1 MPLRIDD
8 ARVLAEQRRGHRER
22 QQERDREPEHRVQ
35 RAPANSEE
43 QTNLSSLLFV
53 LPDHLQ
59 DLQLRH
65 LLALQAIAE
74 EGSFWAAADRLDC
87 SPSALSQQIA
97 SLEAAVGHRLIERS
111 RGRRH
116 VALTEPGELLLRHA
130 APIVAR
136 LRAVRADLAA
146 FGEGK
151 VGRLRVGTYQSV
163 GAKILPRLFRRFVA
177 EWPSIELQIVEGSSD
192 DELLRS
198 VEHGDLDLT
207 FCVLP
212 LPEGPFEAVEL
223 MSDPY
228 VLAVPKGAVLAR
240 SRTATLGRLR
250 GVKLVGFRLDRTVLA
265 VEDLLRTHG
274 VEPNV
279 VFRSNDN
286 GIVQGMV
293 AAGLGMALVPRLALD
308 EPDPA
313 IHVVRLPE
321 MPPRVLAMAWHHDR
335 YRSPAALAIVDH
347 ARAVCRE
354 LTAPRARPASTAS
367 AY

>member
-1 MPLRIDD
+1 M
-8 ARVLAEQRRGHRER
+8 Q
-22 QQERDREPEHRVQ
+22 
-35 RAPANSEE
+35 
-43 QTNLSSLLFV
+43 
-53 LPDHLQ
+53 PDHLQ

-116 VALTEPGELLLRHA
+116 VALTEPGVLLLRHA
-130 APIVAR
+130 AAIVAR
-136 LRAVRADLAA
+136 MRAVRADLTA
-146 FGEGK
+146 FGDGK
-151 VGRLRVGTYQSV
+151 VGSLRVGTFQSV

-177 EWPSIELQIVEGSSD
+177 DWPNIELHIVEGGSD

-198 VEHGDLDLT
+198 VERGDLDVT

-212 LPEGPFEAVEL
+212 LPDGPFEAAQL

-228 VLAVPKGAVLAR
+228 VLAVPTGSPLAGTR
-240 SRTATLGRLR
+240 RASLGRLR
-250 GVKLVGFRLDRTVLA
+250 GVKLVGFKLDRTVIA

-274 VEPNV
+274 VAPNV

-293 AAGLGMALVPRLALD
+293 GAGLGVALVPRLALD
-308 EPDPA
+308 EQDPA
-313 IHVVRLPE
+313 IRVVGLPE

-335 YRSPAALAIVDH
+335 YRSPAGLAIVDH

-354 LTAPRARPASTAS
+354 LTATRRTQAASTTS